1 MLFIVFSSVQCQ
13 PIASFPFNLDL
24 LDKSLQGINVGVTEV
39 KLTDLGTAFFNGQS
53 NMNLWSFAGADWGNV
68 LVIKFKFRFD
78 FSNKFIDYGGLP
90 VDLGIDLD
98 SNVDL
103 ISQYHMTDMDWRLW
117 NELRKVRT
125 LQDWQNLLKEFGQ
138 SRTFYIFLG
147 TLGFKPGTSNSLQVV
162 RILGTPE
169 AFAQFKILLDRM
181 RPRMEEAG
189 NSTSASGLRKIIT
202 LLKSMRGLINWKLII
217 QQLKGDNGETVSDVG
232 TGTGAGGPGVTPS
245 TSFGPGSTGGQ
256 VGNTCKTVLVNHTI
270 LYNCTVITTQDLLLL
285 FSSHFG
291 VFKLYIIIYIPNHRL
306 SLLCTVICVRHT
318 FTLPVSF

>member
-1 MLFIVFSSVQCQ
+1 M
-13 PIASFPFNLDL
+13 
-24 LDKSLQGINVGVTEV
+24 
-39 KLTDLGTAFFNGQS
+39 TDLGTALFNGQS
-53 NMNLWSFAGADWGNV
+53 NMNMWRFANADWGNV

-90 VDLGIDLD
+90 VDLGIDIN

-117 NELRKVRT
+117 NQLRQVKT
-125 LQDWQNLLKEFGQ
+125 LQDWRNFLKEFGQ

-181 RPRMEEAG
+181 QPRMGDVPINE
-189 NSTSASGLRKIIT
+189 TSAAALRKILT

-217 QQLKGDNGETVSDVG
+217 QQLKGSSSQTDDVG
-232 TGTGAGGPGVTPS
+232 TGTGAGQGGLGMTNVTDLG
-245 TSFGPGSTGGQ
+245 TGSFNGQ
-256 VGNTCKTVLVNHTI
+256 VGTSGNTCKTVLVNHTQRIIVLSVKMFPII
-270 LYNCTVITTQDLLLL
+270 L
-285 FSSHFG
+285 
-291 VFKLYIIIYIPNHRL
+291 
-306 SLLCTVICVRHT
+306 
-318 FTLPVSF
+318 